1 MTGVKIRSTTSQKVL
16 KGKGI
21 KPQRKERAIVLH
33 RVDISVAMLKMPQFE
48 GRMEINAY
56 GSCRGRIRDQNVVD
70 LEISAGSN
78 DGEPGAASA
87 V

>member
-1 MTGVKIRSTTSQKVL
+1 
-16 KGKGI
+16 
-21 KPQRKERAIVLH
+21 
-33 RVDISVAMLKMPQFE
+33 
-48 GRMEINAY
+48 MEINAY

-78 DGEPGAASA
+78 DGEPGEASA